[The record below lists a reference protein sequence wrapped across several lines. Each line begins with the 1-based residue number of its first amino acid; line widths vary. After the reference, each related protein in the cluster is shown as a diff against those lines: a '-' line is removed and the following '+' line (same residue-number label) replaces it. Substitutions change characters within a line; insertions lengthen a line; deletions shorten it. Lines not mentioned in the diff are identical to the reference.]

1 MKIIVG
7 LGNPGEQ
14 YDKTRHNLGFMVL
27 DELLKKFEPLEKTF
41 WDPVRDT
48 QGKEDNKFKAVVKKI
63 KIGKEEYLL
72 VKPLTFMNNSGFA
85 VSKILSYYKVNLED
99 MTLIHDDLD
108 LPVGKIRVRFGGG
121 AGGHNGVESVIER
134 VGDDKFL
141 RIRLGIGDSRKIEG
155 EYKMK
160 NMDNYVLSNFGSN
173 ERSKVKSMTK
183 EAIKT
188 IELISEHGIEKYMSK
203 YNS

>member
-41 WDPVRDT
+41 WDEDK
-48 QGKEDNKFKAVVKKI
+48 KEKVATKKI
-63 KIGKEEYLL
+63 KIGNEEYLL

-160 NMDNYVLSNFGSN
+160 NMDNYVLSSFGSN

-188 IELISEHGIEKYMSK
+188 IELISKHGIEKYMSK